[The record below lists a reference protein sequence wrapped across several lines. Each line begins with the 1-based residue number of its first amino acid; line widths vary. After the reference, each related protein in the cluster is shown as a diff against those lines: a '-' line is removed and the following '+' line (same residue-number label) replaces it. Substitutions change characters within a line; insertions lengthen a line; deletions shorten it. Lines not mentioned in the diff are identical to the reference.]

1 MSFTAHSK
9 FTNDI
14 NEKNIESENSGNVE
28 NKNQPLDIYDSDIEI
43 NNEIEQVNNV
53 RPIHENNEQQNE
65 DIVAQKLNQQN
76 NASIIN
82 LPKANDNIEYLNP
95 DSNHLEKALIL
106 EQQEKPPDKISF
118 DLISKILKLVIYQAQ
133 ILVK

>member
-76 NASIIN
+76 NAIIN

-106 EQQEKPPDKISF
+106 EQQEKPHDKISF
-118 DLISKILKLVIYQAQ
+118 GLISKILKLVIYQAQ

>member
-43 NNEIEQVNNV
+43 NNEIEQVDNV

-76 NASIIN
+76 NATIIN

-106 EQQEKPPDKISF
+106 EQQEKPHDKISF
-118 DLISKILKLVIYQAQ
+118 GLISKILKLVIYQAQ

>member
-76 NASIIN
+76 NATIIN

-106 EQQEKPPDKISF
+106 EQQESHPTK
-118 DLISKILKLVIYQAQ
+118 
-133 ILVK
+133 

>member
-76 NASIIN
+76 NATIIN

-95 DSNHLEKALIL
+95 GSNHLEKAFIL
-106 EQQEKPPDKISF
+106 EQQEKPHDKISF
-118 DLISKILKLVIYQAQ
+118 GLISKILKLVIYQAQ